1 MENAHFEIETLI
13 VFGTYQR
20 YEVAKRSLDSLI
32 LSTNG
37 KRIKIIVSDSSKNP
51 DFYNLCKKYSNVEY
65 LWTPDRVSMASAR
78 NLAIE
83 YARNKYVSDWILFL
97 EDDLEY
103 NENWYSELVKVA
115 KKYCGKMSPLG
126 LAYGIFTASPK
137 GVKEGKNISIKL
149 ENGYLVSM
157 FGPRADQR
165 LYKASHYYT
174 ISREWES
181 DLLGISSP
189 QTGKVIN
196 RSLMRGYCALSI
208 SNQNLC
214 RFIEEGESTW
224 AGVRDIGPVAFDKR
238 FEGYKSII
246 EVAKSND
253 LKKDQ
258 PKPTSKIAM
267 TNVPLDYKG
276 SPNSYWILSFF
287 RSLKKKLGL

>member
-115 KKYCGKMSPLG
+115 KKYYGKMSPLG

-137 GVKEGKNISIKL
+137 GVKEGKDLSIKL
-149 ENGYLVSM
+149 ENGYIVSM

-165 LYKASHYYT
+165 LFKASHYYS

-181 DLLGISSP
+181 DLLGISSS
-189 QTGKVIN
+189 QTGKIIN

-214 RFIEEGESTW
+214 RFIEEGVSTW
-224 AGVRDIGPVAFDKR
+224 SGIRDIGPVAFDKR
-238 FEGYKSII
+238 IQGYKSII
-246 EVAKSND
+246 N
-253 LKKDQ
+253 
-258 PKPTSKIAM
+258 
-267 TNVPLDYKG
+267 Y
-276 SPNSYWILSFF
+276 
-287 RSLKKKLGL
+287 